1 MFTVLSICLYL
12 EFCVSLWL
20 AESRTVCWFSV
31 SLWLADSLTVCWFSV
46 LFDWLIHLL
55 CVGSLFLF
63 DWLIHLFSVV
73 LCCFYSCL
81 IWVSDSMFG
90 VRCALPCVS
99 LCLSLYVSCLL
110 FEFLLVLWLLLT
122 DFVFAVHSQPHNWRD
137 LHQATCVF
145 GVLCLGVFSLS
156 VSSQWLC

>member
-1 MFTVLSICLYL
+1 MSLCLCTCVFVLMFLVILYEFVWYGYFSLLLCCVMSTSSTCSLCWVFVIVLEMC
-12 EFCVSLWL
+12 
-20 AESRTVCWFSV
+20 V
-31 SLWLADSLTVCWFSV
+31 SLWLADSLTVCW
-46 LFDWLIHLL
+46 
-55 CVGSLFLF
+55 
-63 DWLIHLFSVV
+63 FSVV

-81 IWVSDSMFG
+81 IWVSDSVFG

-122 DFVFAVHSQPHNWRD
+122 DFAFAVHSQPHNWRD